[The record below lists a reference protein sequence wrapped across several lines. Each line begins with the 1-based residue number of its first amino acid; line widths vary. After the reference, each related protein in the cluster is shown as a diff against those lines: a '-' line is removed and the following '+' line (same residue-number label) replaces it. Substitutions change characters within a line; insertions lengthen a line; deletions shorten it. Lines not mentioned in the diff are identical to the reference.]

1 MRKKIFLTLLMGVFC
16 LLLIFSIASNTKAK
30 AVNGENGNGN
40 GNGGPQSCSEAPGEC
55 SCRSSNS
62 CLAVG
67 GVQNDYLCGSGI
79 CCCILDGTP
88 PNGNGG
94 DGDGDGGD
102 GDGITIEIKNPLAAE
117 NFEDIINNLID
128 FVFNI
133 AIVLTPLMIILGGVL
148 FVTAAGNLEQVTRA
162 KKIIIWTLVGFFIV
176 LLAKGISDLIAT
188 LLGVS
193 G

>member
-1 MRKKIFLTLLMGVFC
+1 MRKKIFLALLMGVFC
-16 LLLIFSIASNTKAK
+16 LLLIFLIASNTKAK
-30 AVNGENGNGN
+30 VINDVNGNG
-40 GNGGPQSCSEAPGEC
+40 
-55 SCRSSNS
+55 
-62 CLAVG
+62 
-67 GVQNDYLCGSGI
+67 
-79 CCCILDGTP
+79 TP
-88 PNGNGG
+88 SPSPSPTPTPTPTPTPF
-94 DGDGDGGD
+94 
-102 GDGITIEIKNPLAAE
+102 TIEIKNPLVAE

-188 LLGVS
+188 LLGIS